1 MIFLILVIL
10 VIMLLIFGAY
20 NIDKGQF
27 QKSRNTNDVLDFDS
41 YVIYCEAN
49 YQQPNY
55 FSSNQAIIC
64 DQLMLHLYALY

>member
-10 VIMLLIFGAY
+10 VITLLIFGAY

-41 YVIYCEAN
+41 YVIY
-49 YQQPNY
+49 
-55 FSSNQAIIC
+55 
-64 DQLMLHLYALY
+64 MLCIRYAKID